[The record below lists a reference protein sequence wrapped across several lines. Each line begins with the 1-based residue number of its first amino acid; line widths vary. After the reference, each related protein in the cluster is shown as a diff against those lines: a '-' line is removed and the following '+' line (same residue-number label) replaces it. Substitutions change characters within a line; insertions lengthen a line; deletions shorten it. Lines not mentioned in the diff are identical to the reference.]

1 MWSFDLFLFFKNYLD
16 VKKGTEESAWK
27 EVSLDCRRIEG
38 PNAPSFTEKSEEHQ
52 QKINRD
58 HIAINKE
65 RLEARARIE
74 NQ

>member
-38 PNAPSFTEKSEEHQ
+38 PNAPSFTEKSEEH
-52 QKINRD
+52 
-58 HIAINKE
+58 
-65 RLEARARIE
+65 
-74 NQ
+74 